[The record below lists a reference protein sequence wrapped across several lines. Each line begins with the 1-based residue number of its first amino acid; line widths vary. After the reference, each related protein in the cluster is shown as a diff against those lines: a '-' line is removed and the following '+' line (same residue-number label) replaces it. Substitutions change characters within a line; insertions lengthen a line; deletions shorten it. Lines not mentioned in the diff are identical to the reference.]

1 MTARRLL
8 ASIAV
13 LLAGCSLIVP
23 GEVPSYRC
31 SGEDPS
37 ACPTGLVCD
46 SVALVCVSPSSIVD
60 GGDEQA
66 VPVEDAGPD
75 VVGEED
81 APSGP
86 SPVGG
91 SCVDDSNCASGL
103 LCGTSTILTTAIVP
117 TNAQSVC
124 TRPCCRS
131 ADCAAGF
138 VCFPGGTGGNYCV
151 AAGKAGR
158 TPPTTGGKSGGQ
170 SCADHDECRSG
181 LCTASRCVDTCCEPS
196 QCASGTT
203 CRIATVNA
211 HVTWACGVPN
221 GGAALDLNGTCLGDN
236 ARCKNDNCVQPF
248 SATHR
253 CTPPCCSA
261 SDCSALG
268 FAGNVC
274 AYGQAG
280 TDQLKWCYE
289 ANAGGKAA
297 GSSCSASA
305 DCASRYCDAELKQCA
320 NTCCAD
326 ADCAGSEV
334 CRPTL
339 SGTPFLR
346 CVKPR

>member
-8 ASIAV
+8 ASVAV

-23 GEVPSYRC
+23 AEVPTYRC
-31 SGEDPS
+31 SGDDPS
-37 ACPTGLVCD
+37 ACPSGLVCD

-60 GGDEQA
+60 GGDEEE
-66 VPVEDAGPD
+66 VPEEDGGPD
-75 VVGEED
+75 ARND
-81 APSGP
+81 ADGPSGP

-91 SCVDDSNCASGL
+91 SCVEDSDCASGL

-138 VCFPGGTGGNYCV
+138 ICFPGGTGGNYCV
-151 AAGKAGR
+151 AAEKAGR

-170 SCADHDECRSG
+170 SCGDHDECRSG
-181 LCTASRCVDTCCEPS
+181 LCSSSRCVDTCCDPS
-196 QCASGTT
+196 QCAVGTT
-203 CRIATVNA
+203 CRISNVST
-211 HVTWACGVPN
+211 HVGWACTAPN
-221 GGAALDLNGTCLGDN
+221 GGTAKDLAATCADN
-236 ARCKNDNCVQPF
+236 SECKNDNCVQPF
-248 SATHR
+248 SASKR
-253 CTPPCCSA
+253 CTPSCCSA
-261 SDCSALG
+261 KACADLG
-268 FAGNVC
+268 FTNNVC

-280 TDQLKWCYE
+280 TDYLKWCFE
-289 ANAGGKAA
+289 PNTGGKAA
-297 GSSCSASA
+297 GAGCSAPA
-305 DCASRYCDAELKQCA
+305 ECASRYCDAELGRCA
-320 NTCCAD
+320 NVCCTNN
-326 ADCAGSEV
+326 DCTGGEI